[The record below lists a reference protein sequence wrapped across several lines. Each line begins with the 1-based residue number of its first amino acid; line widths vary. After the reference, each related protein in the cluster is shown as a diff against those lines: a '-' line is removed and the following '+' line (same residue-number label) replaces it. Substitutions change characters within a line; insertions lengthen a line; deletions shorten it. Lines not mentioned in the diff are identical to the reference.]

1 MMLHKI
7 LSVVIFILLSFQ
19 LNASELTQYLNN
31 LKTFQASFTQSVF
44 SPNNKEKQKSSGLIA
59 VKSPDKFYLEYKKPY
74 RLVYVADGQKLWS
87 YDEDLEQVIVKPQGD
102 LLINSPAM
110 LLGNPKDL
118 TQSYKIEKAGIT
130 DGWLWFELTP
140 KSENNNFETVSLAFV
155 EGELKAMEMNDN
167 FGQVTRLKFSQIIK
181 NPKLPKNRFKFTPP
195 KGVDVIGM

>member
-1 MMLHKI
+1 MLHKT
-7 LSVVIFILLSFQ
+7 LSIVIFIILSFQ

-59 VKSPDKFYLEYKKPY
+59 VKSPDKFYLEYKEPY
-74 RLVYVADGQKLWS
+74 RLIYVADGKKLWS

-118 TQSYKIEKAGIT
+118 TRSYKIEKAGIT
-130 DGWLWFELTP
+130 EGWLWFELTP

-155 EGELKAMEMNDN
+155 DGELKAMEMSDN
-167 FGQVTRLKFSQIIK
+167 FGQVTRLKFSKILK
-181 NPKLPKNRFKFTPP
+181 NPKLSKNRFKFTPP
-195 KGVDVIGM
+195 KGVDVIGL

>member
-7 LSVVIFILLSFQ
+7 LSSVIFITLSFQ
-19 LNASELTQYLNN
+19 LNASELTQYLSN
-31 LKTFQASFTQSVF
+31 LKTFQADFTQSVF
-44 SPNNKEKQKSSGLIA
+44 SPSNKEKQKSSGLIA

-74 RLVYVADGQKLWS
+74 RLVYVADGKKLWS

-118 TQSYKIEKAGIT
+118 TQSYKIENVGIT
-130 DGWLWFELTP
+130 EGWLWFELTP

-155 EGELKAMEMNDN
+155 DGELKAMEMSDN
-167 FGQVTRLKFSQIIK
+167 FGQVTRLKFSQIVK

-195 KGVDVIGM
+195 KSVDVIGL